1 MGQEEPGAEK
11 CQEEPGAARRNVDE
25 HRAEGSTP
33 DCEKV
38 LMVFVP
44 VGWFFLPV
52 ATPVLDFLTKRFL
65 LVVSFFLPVAFR

>member
-1 MGQEEPGAEK
+1 MA
-11 CQEEPGAARRNVDE
+11 E

-44 VGWFFLPV
+44 VGWFSLPV

-65 LVVSFFLPVAFR
+65 PVVSFFLPVAFR